1 MEPHHHREEMNEIT
15 SKLVHKPFSTKVG
28 SRTIRV
34 VLLLLVALAI
44 ALLVRGLTVRFI
56 SAHLSDPAWFQS
68 NTYAVFDKRA
78 REMLDGKSSIF
89 WIDNPAETDAAIY
102 PPGYPLWIA
111 FIYKLR
117 GERSAAS
124 VQRVQWLLDSFSV
137 LLIVGIGVTAYNWSA
152 GLASGLLAALSPL
165 LALYGATPMADAPAS
180 WIVLVS
186 VWMLLWAVKRESP
199 GWTVA
204 AGLTTGASC
213 WLRANALL
221 LPLCWALVLLL
232 LMRVSWRRKAEFSG
246 LLVLGMALVVT
257 PLLIRNAVIFRVL
270 TPTGLGVG
278 TNLWEGIGETDRAAE
293 FGAVYG
299 DKALMEQE
307 RSTLML
313 APDAPFSLYY
323 PEGVRRD
330 RERARKAL
338 GVILLHPLWYM
349 GVMTRRT
356 FGMLK
361 YAGTP
366 PPYMGSAG
374 INITSSKCLPVS
386 LQRTPAGLGSDFLG
400 MAQSVLRWLI
410 LPLAL
415 YGAYLSFRVDR
426 LLSGLIFATVLY
438 YLITL
443 SAMHSELRYGLPMHA
458 VLLVWAGLASIY
470 LPKVVLSSVSNLKP
484 QKT

>member
-1 MEPHHHREEMNEIT
+1 MNEIT

-111 FIYKLR
+111 FIYKLS

-152 GLASGLLAALSPL
+152 GLASGLLAAFSPL

-232 LMRVSWRRKAEFSG
+232 LMRVSWRRKAGRRRSTGWRSKAIRRRSAQRGKAQRRLPTEQQR
-246 LLVLGMALVVT
+246 VVT
-257 PLLIRNAVIFRVL
+257 PRLQGQA
-270 TPTGLGVG
+270 
-278 TNLWEGIGETDRAAE
+278 
-293 FGAVYG
+293 
-299 DKALMEQE
+299 
-307 RSTLML
+307 
-313 APDAPFSLYY
+313 
-323 PEGVRRD
+323 
-330 RERARKAL
+330 
-338 GVILLHPLWYM
+338 
-349 GVMTRRT
+349 RRT
-356 FGMLK
+356 R
-361 YAGTP
+361 P
-366 PPYMGSAG
+366 
-374 INITSSKCLPVS
+374 
-386 LQRTPAGLGSDFLG
+386 
-400 MAQSVLRWLI
+400 QSWRQFW
-410 LPLAL
+410 
-415 YGAYLSFRVDR
+415 S
-426 LLSGLIFATVLY
+426 
-438 YLITL
+438 
-443 SAMHSELRYGLPMHA
+443 
-458 VLLVWAGLASIY
+458 
-470 LPKVVLSSVSNLKP
+470 
-484 QKT
+484 